1 MGKEAK
7 AKAPKDPNAPKKPLG
22 AYMLFSKDMR
32 KVVMEENP
40 SAGFGEV
47 GKILGAK
54 WKECDE
60 KTKKVRPVVWQR
72 VGNTAWEG
80 RQGLGGK
87 CGPVG
92 RFAAAPRHS
101 LRGQWHCTCVGQP
114 GRRGRGRAGPARGAG
129 DGDDTA
135 SSPQLPAYIHSHPPS
150 DAVPCLF
157 AEQKYTDMA
166 EVEKKKYEQAMSSCV
181 PTRAPAGQNRCR
193 AAPGPLLTGQPPR
206 GVPKTRVRTRRAD
219 PQTTPCAPPAVCR
232 YKQ

>member
-72 VGNTAWEG
+72 VGNTAWEE
-80 RQGLGGK
+80 RQGLGEK
-87 CGPVG
+87 CG
-92 RFAAAPRHS
+92 
-101 LRGQWHCTCVGQP
+101 
-114 GRRGRGRAGPARGAG
+114 AGWPARGR
-129 DGDDTA
+129 TTPLA
-135 SSPQLPAYIHSHPPS
+135 SWPVALHVCGA
-150 DAVPCLF
+150 
-157 AEQKYTDMA
+157 TR
-166 EVEKKKYEQAMSSCV
+166 QA
-181 PTRAPAGQNRCR
+181 RAR
-193 AAPGPLLTGQPPR
+193 A
-206 GVPKTRVRTRRAD
+206 RRAG
-219 PQTTPCAPPAVCR
+219 TRCSR
-232 YKQ
+232 RG